1 MRFLVLTSIAV
12 TAATATAIAQPG
24 QLCQVDDR
32 AVDTASGQADQ
43 DQCRRQAPAPLVAIP
58 VSPPVVE
65 PLLSAGVLVHLDE
78 LQDAQITRTVI
89 AFAPKTSPP
98 RARWF

>member
-1 MRFLVLTSIAV
+1 MRLLVLTSIVV
-12 TAATATAIAQPG
+12 TVATATALAQPG

-32 AVDTASGQADQ
+32 SLDTASAQADQ
-43 DQCRRQAPAPLVAIP
+43 DQARRQAPAPLVAIP
-58 VSPPVVE
+58 VAPPAFE
-65 PLLSAGVLVHLDE
+65 PLPSAGILVDLDE
-78 LQDAQITRTVI
+78 LQDAQITATVI